1 MDFDVSKV
9 NIDFE
14 ALKASTE
21 KLLQMPYSA
30 RQFHAVVEKA
40 MEQAKLDKAAEKQ
53 RIAEDAAIELT
64 EEISEQEAPETDAEL
79 QEMNG
84 DLLKLNEEFVAEIE
98 KLTAQVENYR
108 SEAEKAQ
115 STLAKER
122 TDWHRQK
129 KSYEGELWRLQKDN
143 DELRALLESCDEQGE
158 AEQETYEEGEA
169 ALPTVLPSLPES
181 RIVFVGGHPNMVNKV
196 KAIYPNWV
204 YVDGDHSPEKAT
216 QFDKVIA
223 CFIAYKHIG
232 HPLWAS
238 MMAAARSYD
247 VPIFYVQYTNMERML
262 LDMRRSYA
270 AIAQFR
276 ADEGIDD
283 SDVTP
288 TSPEETQEDEKTIW
302 EKQEEARRAAKEKSK
317 KQRER
322 KKAREQR
329 ETSEAQLEIEARA
342 EEAAREERKRW
353 AEERQKRAEEL
364 RKRQAEARER
374 ERLWKEEQARKA
386 AELKLKREA
395 ERLDKLEEEKKR
407 QAEYEER
414 RKAGLPR
421 DVRNVPVPPLLCRLH
436 CRTHPSWFP
445 IPSRNS
451 FPPLLSPTTHLS
463 RRTSRLD
470 LPHRAPASCR
480 LQRLL
485 RPWQRKS
492 PHRLYCRQGNP
503 RGSRWNLVQSDGPT
517 FCESKKSV
525 Q

>member
-21 KLLQMPYSA
+21 KLLRMPYSA
-30 RQFHAVVEKA
+30 RQFRAVVEKA
-40 MEQAKLDKAAEKQ
+40 MEQAKLDKAAEEQ
-53 RIAEDAAIELT
+53 RIAEDTAIET
-64 EEISEQEAPETDAEL
+64 SEDIPEQEAPETDAEL

-115 STLAKER
+115 SVLAKER

-283 SDVTP
+283 SDVVP
-288 TSPEETQEDEKTIW
+288 ASPEETQGEEKSIW

-353 AEERQKRAEEL
+353 AEERQKRAKEL

-395 ERLDKLEEEKKR
+395 ERLAKLEEEKKR

-414 RKAGLPR
+414 RKVWAAE
-421 DVRNVPVPPLLCRLH
+421 
-436 CRTHPSWFP
+436 
-445 IPSRNS
+445 
-451 FPPLLSPTTHLS
+451 
-463 RRTSRLD
+463 RREK
-470 LPHRAPASCR
+470 RASAAAAVQAA
-480 LQRLL
+480 LQNA
-485 RPWQRKS
+485 P
-492 PHRLYCRQGNP
+492 
-503 RGSRWNLVQSDGPT
+503 NLVPNPKPEQLPTAVITYDSPVKERVQTGPATPRTRILPPTKAVEPVTKAEPAPVVLAPKKPKKVKMEPCSVRWSDLL
-517 FCESKKSV
+517 
-525 Q
+525 

>member
-1 MDFDVSKV
+1 
-9 NIDFE
+9 
-14 ALKASTE
+14 
-21 KLLQMPYSA
+21 
-30 RQFHAVVEKA
+30 
-40 MEQAKLDKAAEKQ
+40 
-53 RIAEDAAIELT
+53 
-64 EEISEQEAPETDAEL
+64 
-79 QEMNG
+79 
-84 DLLKLNEEFVAEIE
+84 
-98 KLTAQVENYR
+98 
-108 SEAEKAQ
+108 
-115 STLAKER
+115 
-122 TDWHRQK
+122 
-129 KSYEGELWRLQKDN
+129 
-143 DELRALLESCDEQGE
+143 
-158 AEQETYEEGEA
+158 
-169 ALPTVLPSLPES
+169 
-181 RIVFVGGHPNMVNKV
+181 MVNKV

-283 SDVTP
+283 SDVVP
-288 TSPEETQEDEKTIW
+288 ASPEETQGEEKSIW

-395 ERLDKLEEEKKR
+395 ERLAKLEEEKKR
-407 QAEYEER
+407 QAEYEKRRKVWAAER
-414 RKAGLPR
+414 REKRASAAAAVQAALQNAPKLVPNPKPEQLPTAVITYDSPVKAHVQTGPATPRTRILPPTKAVEPVTKAEPAPVVLAPKKPKKVKMEPCS
-421 DVRNVPVPPLLCRLH
+421 VRWSDLL
-436 CRTHPSWFP
+436 
-445 IPSRNS
+445 
-451 FPPLLSPTTHLS
+451 
-463 RRTSRLD
+463 
-470 LPHRAPASCR
+470 
-480 LQRLL
+480 
-485 RPWQRKS
+485 
-492 PHRLYCRQGNP
+492 
-503 RGSRWNLVQSDGPT
+503 
-517 FCESKKSV
+517 
-525 Q
+525 